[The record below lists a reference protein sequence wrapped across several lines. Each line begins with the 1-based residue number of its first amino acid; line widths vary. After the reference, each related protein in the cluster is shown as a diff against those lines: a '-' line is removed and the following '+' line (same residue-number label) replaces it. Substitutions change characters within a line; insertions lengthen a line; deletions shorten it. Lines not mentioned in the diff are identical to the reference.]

1 MDVNSNTH
9 QTDLIPQGESK
20 IQEPPFA
27 LPFETIIH
35 GKYLIGRVL
44 GFGGFGITY
53 QGMNIETNEF
63 VAIKE
68 YYPNGMLSRYPGT
81 TQVSVIS
88 ASNIFHREKDKFLQ
102 EARII
107 YHCQNRHILKIYS
120 LFEENG
126 TAYYVME
133 FLDGR
138 DLMHYLKSR
147 SGSIIWEEL
156 KPIVADIMDA
166 LETVHR
172 EGVIHRD
179 ISPDNIYLCSDN
191 TAKIIDFGTARS
203 AFDGKEKSV
212 ILKKGYAPIEQYSSK
227 GTQGPWTDVYALGAT
242 MYRSLTGVIPP
253 EAPDRQYQ
261 DSLRRPSDMGISL
274 PGHVETAIMRALNVK
289 EADRFQSV
297 AEFRDAIIPRASSS
311 TNFFTS
317 IFGKAKIPT
326 GGFADTTR
334 ELADTISS
342 YVYSWAK
349 LNPTLTGIKGYYA
362 GQTFQLDQDII
373 FGRDPNNCN
382 VIFPAGTAGI
392 SRIHCQICLNVN
404 GQKAVIIDCNSTYG
418 TFLNGMK
425 LYPGQPAILQ
435 TGSIISFGTDNV
447 FSFNL

>member
-1 MDVNSNTH
+1 MDIDLSTNNTGMV
-9 QTDLIPQGESK
+9 PQSESK

-27 LPFETIIH
+27 LPFESIIH
-35 GKYLIGRVL
+35 GRYLIGRVL

-81 TQVSVIS
+81 TQVSIVS

-107 YHCQNRHILKIYS
+107 YHCQNEHILKIYS

-138 DLMHYLKSR
+138 DLMSYLKSR
-147 SGSIIWEEL
+147 NGRMDWSDL
-156 KPIVADIMDA
+156 RPIAADIMDA

-179 ISPDNIYLCSDN
+179 ISPDNIYLCSN
-191 TAKIIDFGTARS
+191 NVAKIIDFGTARS
-203 AFDGKEKSV
+203 VLDGKSKSV

-242 MYRSLTGVIPP
+242 LYRALTGVVPP
-253 EAPDRQYQ
+253 ESPERQHY
-261 DSLRRPSDMGISL
+261 DELKRPSELGVSL
-274 PGHVETAIMRALNVK
+274 PGHVENAIMRALNVR
-289 EADRFQSV
+289 EADRFQSITAFKNELLPV
-297 AEFRDAIIPRASSS
+297 AASSMGG
-311 TNFFTS
+311 NIFTS
-317 IFGKAKIPT
+317 LLNRGAASKKGIT
-326 GGFADTTR
+326 DV
-334 ELADTISS
+334 ISN
-342 YVYSWAK
+342 YVYTWAK
-349 LNPTLTGIKGYYA
+349 LNPTLTGISGVYA
-362 GQTFQLDQDII
+362 GQTFPLDQDII

-382 VIFPAGTAGI
+382 IVFPSTCVGV
-392 SRIHCQICLNVN
+392 SRIHCQIGLNVY
-404 GQKAVIIDCNSTYG
+404 GQRAVIIDCNSTYG
-418 TFLNGMK
+418 TYLNGMK
-425 LYPGQPAILQ
+425 LFPGQPTVLQ
-435 TGSIISFGTDNV
+435 TGSVIAIGSDNM
-447 FSFNL
+447 FSFSL